1 MTEWSYAARFV
12 KHNYSLARTQALGG
26 RELGYEANITSEV
39 NTGRRLLTQYQTLE
53 QYCGWQSQEGGTITL
68 ARHADIPAW
77 VQTFDIIIC
86 RLHHLLA
93 SCPYSVQSI
102 TY

>member
-39 NTGRRLLTQYQTLE
+39 NTGQRLLTQYQTLE

-68 ARHADIPAW
+68 AW